1 MMLTR
6 NNNVVNGPIQALKEK
21 LPGSMI
27 KKYNDYKC
35 SAPFR
40 GCQCHCCCYPAY
52 QSSWLIIPLW
62 WHQFYGL
69 WNASQCFHN
78 AIQLGH
84 SIHHWAAESLLIGWR
99 ADCHSPAEEGYGFWR
114 SDSLKKKNK
123 IKHWACV
130 EIVIKTHADNPTPLW
145 PKHLIRMKES
155 VCFMASGLIWCSVQ
169 NVFGLRCFLLKRWVS
184 WVAAPMG
191 AQHKGRNISKF
202 TFCTLKRE
210 RCK

>member
-6 NNNVVNGPIQALKEK
+6 NHNVVNGPIQALKEK
-21 LPGSMI
+21 LPGSVI

-35 SAPFR
+35 SVPFR

-78 AIQLGH
+78 AIQLGY

-114 SDSLKKKNK
+114 SDRLETPPQKKWKKAPSRSLRRYKKTKQKQNK
-123 IKHWACV
+123 TQECNSFV
-130 EIVIKTHADNPTPLW
+130 T
-145 PKHLIRMKES
+145 
-155 VCFMASGLIWCSVQ
+155 
-169 NVFGLRCFLLKRWVS
+169 
-184 WVAAPMG
+184 
-191 AQHKGRNISKF
+191 
-202 TFCTLKRE
+202 
-210 RCK
+210 